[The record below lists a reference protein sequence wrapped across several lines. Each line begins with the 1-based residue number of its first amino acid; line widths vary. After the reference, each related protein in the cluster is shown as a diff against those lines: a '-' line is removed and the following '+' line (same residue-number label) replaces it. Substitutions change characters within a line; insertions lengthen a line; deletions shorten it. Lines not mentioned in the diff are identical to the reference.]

1 MWHRVAAVALIR
13 PLARKL
19 PYAAGAALKSKKE
32 KKVLNG
38 PLGEKKKTTN
48 SEPKEL
54 TSQLLIEP

>member
-32 KKVLNG
+32 KKALNG
-38 PLGEKKKTTN
+38 PLGEKKKKTN